1 MLQLAKIKKFL
12 YLILFQLKFII
23 ITIIQIM
30 TFYDVTFSLS
40 FT

>member
-1 MLQLAKIKKFL
+1 MLQLAKIKKKFL

-23 ITIIQIM
+23 IIIQIM
-30 TFYDVTFSLS
+30 TFYYVTFSLS